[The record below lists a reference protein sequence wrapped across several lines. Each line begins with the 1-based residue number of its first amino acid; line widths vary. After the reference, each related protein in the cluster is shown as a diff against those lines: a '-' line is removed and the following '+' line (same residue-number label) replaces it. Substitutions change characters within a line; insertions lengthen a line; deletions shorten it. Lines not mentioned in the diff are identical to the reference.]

1 MTEPQTIDHVPTT
14 VAPSF
19 YQLPQDCTVDR
30 KRARRATIAATRER
44 FVLETAVATDGLPP
58 LPGYVAT
65 LPKEVA
71 FPVPRMMSFATG
83 KLLMQINSRLALF
96 AGPAA
101 TRYERLYRLMAGP
114 KDAIVRWRDDM
125 EFARQR
131 LSGVNP
137 MALRRCDDMPAQALV
152 EAANSAL
159 QAWGPRTPDFADLVR
174 NKRAFLTDYGVLLD
188 PDVQQY
194 KKNDGRSLMYAP
206 LALYGLDA
214 LDRLRPLAIAVRKP
228 DGTAPIATPNG
239 DQGRWLLAR
248 GHAQSAD
255 AQLHEAYYH
264 LFETHLVNETIALC
278 MYRNLYPEH
287 PVRQLLEQHYEYNL
301 AIDSMARGNLL
312 KVGGPIDLSMPG
324 GVVGAMA
331 AARATARTFD
341 LRERTLQR
349 DLEVRGMLD
358 IPDYPY
364 REDAQRVRE
373 GLHRYVRGVMAPW
386 YRTSADVIADYEL
399 RAWLEEVATAGGLK
413 SCPTLADTPDA
424 GIDGVAGA
432 LPARIGSPE
441 QLFEV
446 LTDFIFR
453 AAPQHAAVNNGQYD
467 AYGYIPNT
475 PGTFASDLTDALH
488 IDEDAYFAGLP
499 LKTPA
504 MAQMGMVWVLS
515 MPTVRSLLHTGDCG
529 AFQASVCRE
538 AAESVAAFRRRMHDL
553 SDVIALRNLSRAVPY
568 RYLDP
573 RNISR
578 STDI

>member
-1 MTEPQTIDHVPTT
+1 MTEPAAIAPAPDA

-19 YQLPQDCTVDR
+19 YQLPQQCSVDR
-30 KRARRATIAATRER
+30 QRARRATIVATQQR
-44 FVLETAVATDGLPP
+44 FVLETAVANDGLPP
-58 LPGYVAT
+58 LPGFVAS
-65 LPKEVA
+65 LPAEVA
-71 FPVPRMMSFATG
+71 FPLPRTLTFASG
-83 KLLMQINSRLALF
+83 KLRMQLNAQLALF
-96 AGPAA
+96 AGPAS
-101 TRYERLYRLMAGP
+101 TRYERLYRIMSGP
-114 KDAIVRWRDDM
+114 KEAIVRWRDDL

-137 MALRRCDDMPAQALV
+137 MALRRCDELPGRALV
-152 EAANSAL
+152 DAANSAL
-159 QAWGPRTPDFADLVR
+159 QAWGPRAPNFADLVR
-174 NKRAFLTDYGVLLD
+174 NNRAFLTDYAVLLD
-188 PDVQQY
+188 PDVQKY
-194 KKNDGRSLMYAP
+194 KKDDGRSLMYAP
-206 LALYGLDA
+206 LALYGLDH
-214 LDRLRPLAIAVRKP
+214 LDCLRPLAICVRKP
-228 DGTAPIATPNG
+228 DGSAPIATPNG
-239 DQGRWLLAR
+239 DQGRWMLAR

-341 LRERTLQR
+341 LRERTLER
-349 DLEVRGMLD
+349 DLETRGMVD

-364 REDAQRVRE
+364 REDARRIRE
-373 GLHRYVRGVMAPW
+373 GLARYVRGVMSSW
-386 YRTSADVIADYEL
+386 YRTGDDVVQDFEL
-399 RAWLEEVATAGGLK
+399 RAWLDEIAAAGGIR
-413 SCPTLADTPDA
+413 SCPTLADTA
-424 GIDGVAGA
+424 EGGIDGVSGA
-432 LPARIGSPE
+432 LPARIGTPE

-475 PGTFASDLTDALH
+475 PGTFASDLTDAPH
-488 IDEDAYFAGLP
+488 VDESAYFAGLP

-529 AFQASVCRE
+529 AFAPNVCRE
-538 AAESVAAFRRRMHDL
+538 ASEAVAAFRRRMHDL
-553 SDVIALRNLSRAVPY
+553 SDQIALRNEARAVPY

-573 RNISR
+573 RNVSR